1 MEPTLTNLLLA
12 VVTALTTALGGER
25 VYQGM
30 RAKRNGYGPLT
41 RTDLKRMEDS
51 LGKLTTSVDTLAIR
65 FERHVGQHEGLNTK
79 S

>member
-30 RAKRNGYGPLT
+30 RAKRNGSTAIT
-41 RTDLKRMEDS
+41 RKEWAVLM
-51 LGKLTTSVDTLAIR
+51 GKVDTLIEWSK
-65 FERHVGQHEGLNTK
+65 FHQGQHQGLNTK